1 MSRLLLVRHGQASFL
16 EQNYDK
22 LSSLGEK
29 QSRLLGEYWR
39 DRRLVFHHV
48 YTGPRTRQIETAK
61 IVGEVYESAGLPWP
75 EVKSLPE
82 FDEYHGEQVM
92 ESSLDSLAETNPQV
106 RELQRAFL
114 KASDTREKHKSFQRL
129 FEVVISKWV
138 GGEIQVE
145 DVEPWPEFCAR
156 VRRGLA
162 LICSANGGNENVAVF
177 SSGGPIGVGMQRALE
192 LSGQNTLKV
201 MWMARNCSFSEF
213 LFSGERFTLSSFNE
227 LPHLDD
233 PGLITYR

>member
-1 MSRLLLVRHGQASFL
+1 MSRLFLVRHGQASFL
-16 EQNYDK
+16 EQNYDM
-22 LSSLGEK
+22 LSALGEK

-39 DRRLVFHHV
+39 HRRMIFHRV
-48 YTGPRTRQIETAK
+48 YTGPRARQIETAK
-61 IVGEVYESAGLPWP
+61 IVGDVYGHGGLAWP
-75 EVKSLPE
+75 EVKTLPE
-82 FDEYHGEQVM
+82 FDEYHGEWVM
-92 ESSLDSLAETNPQV
+92 DASLESLVESDSQV
-106 RELQRAFL
+106 RELQQAFL

-138 GGEIQVE
+138 GGEIQVQ